1 MISKLVSRWT
11 FLIVAVLVT
20 AAGVEHRLGVIAS
33 THASSVVPAAIAAKQ
48 HQTVS
53 SKGIGRATLRF

>member
-33 THASSVVPAAIAAKQ
+33 THASSVVPAAIAANP
-48 HQTVS
+48 H
-53 SKGIGRATLRF
+53 